1 MTGSQDLSRSSFA
14 NYGLP
19 HLEEIRLRAAEWKY
33 ESIPIHDIE
42 AALLHANLKTLRLLG
57 SSWLN
62 RSLKLLKWPGEPCG
76 VQFLELRESLVEAS
90 SLRHILTRFKSLR
103 TLIIHL
109 TDGRRYDD
117 EGHWDLNL
125 DEFGAIL
132 RELGQDLVE
141 LSLHNNNFRNYPVG
155 TGEYE
160 GYRGSLV
167 ELRSLRH
174 LSVAIEHLVD
184 DILQREDREE
194 VPKLADVFPPSLETL
209 HLHHDGKY
217 KRNEVLYR
225 HHCGFVNS
233 AVRKL
238 LEQGRMPNLRQ
249 VSVERSYNKT
259 LEGEFDGQ
267 VAGWDMTVENVDM
280 WLKHGTSGC
289 RRTMVTFTRRF
300 ER

>member
-1 MTGSQDLSRSSFA
+1 MICL
-14 NYGLP
+14 
-19 HLEEIRLRAAEWKY
+19 IWKKY
-33 ESIPIHDIE
+33 

-62 RSLKLLKWPGEPCG
+62 RSLKFLKWPGEPCG
-76 VQFLELRESLVEAS
+76 VQFLELREGLVEAS

-103 TLIIHL
+103 TLIIHP

-117 EGHWDLNL
+117 EGQWDFNL

-160 GYRGSLV
+160 GYLGSLV
-167 ELRSLRH
+167 ELRSPRH
-174 LSVAIEHLVD
+174 LNVVIEHLVD
-184 DILQREDREE
+184 DIR
-194 VPKLADVFPPSLETL
+194 PTLADVFPPSLETL

-249 VSVERSYNKT
+249 VSMERGYKKT
-259 LEGEFDGQ
+259 LEGEFDGK
-267 VAGWDMTVENVDM
+267 VAGWDMTVKNVDM
-280 WLKHGTSGC
+280 WLKHGTLGC